1 MVAAILA
8 AQQTAE
14 KVNAVELK
22 SRVAIANTIYQNKD
36 VSEDD
41 ALVQVRSDSEDST
54 ESTDS
59 KKTKKSKRTGSK
71 SRKTVKTGRKATK
84 KLLSRS
90 VKSIV
95 KSTKVNTCY
104 CPCMKSFLKK

>member
-8 AQQTAE
+8 AQQSAE

-22 SRVAIANTIYQNKD
+22 SKVALANTIYNQNKD
-36 VSEDD
+36 VAEDD
-41 ALVQVRSDSEDST
+41 SFVQVRSDSEDST

-59 KKTKKSKRTGSK
+59 KK
-71 SRKTVKTGRKATK
+71 SRSVKTGPKATK
-84 KLLSRS
+84 KLLSKS

>member
-8 AQQTAE
+8 AQQSAE

-22 SRVAIANTIYQNKD
+22 SKVALANTIYNQNK
-36 VSEDD
+36 EAAQDD
-41 ALVQVRSDSEDST
+41 SFVQVRSDSEDST

-59 KKTKKSKRTGSK
+59 KKTKSSKKS
-71 SRKTVKTGRKATK
+71 VKTGPKATK
-84 KLLSRS
+84 KLLSKS

>member
-8 AQQTAE
+8 AQQSAE

-22 SRVAIANTIYQNKD
+22 SKVALANTIYNQNKE
-36 VSEDD
+36 VAQDD
-41 ALVQVRSDSEDST
+41 SFVQVRSDSEDST

-59 KKTKKSKRTGSK
+59 KKTKSSKKS
-71 SRKTVKTGRKATK
+71 VKTGPKATK
-84 KLLSRS
+84 KLLSKS

-104 CPCMKSFLKK
+104 CPCMKSFL

>member
-8 AQQTAE
+8 AQQSAE
-14 KVNAVELK
+14 KVNAIELK
-22 SRVAIANTIYQNKD
+22 SKVALANTIYNQNKD
-36 VSEDD
+36 VAEDD
-41 ALVQVRSDSEDST
+41 SFVQVRSDSEDST

-59 KKTKKSKRTGSK
+59 KKTKSSK
-71 SRKTVKTGRKATK
+71 KTIKTGPKATK
-84 KLLSRS
+84 KLLSKS

>member
-8 AQQTAE
+8 AQQSAE

-22 SRVAIANTIYQNKD
+22 SKAALANTIYNQNKD
-36 VSEDD
+36 VAEDD
-41 ALVQVRSDSEDST
+41 SFVQVRSDSEDST

-59 KKTKKSKRTGSK
+59 KKSK
-71 SRKTVKTGRKATK
+71 SSKKTVKTGPKATK
-84 KLLSRS
+84 KLLSKS

-104 CPCMKSFLKK
+104 CPCLKSFLKK

>member
-8 AQQTAE
+8 AQQSAE

-22 SRVAIANTIYQNKD
+22 SKVALANTIYNQNKE
-36 VSEDD
+36 VAQDD
-41 ALVQVRSDSEDST
+41 SFVQVRSDSEDST

-59 KKTKKSKRTGSK
+59 KKTKSSKKS
-71 SRKTVKTGRKATK
+71 VKTGPKATK
-84 KLLSRS
+84 KLLSKS

>member
-8 AQQTAE
+8 AQQSAE
-14 KVNAVELK
+14 KVNAIELK
-22 SRVAIANTIYQNKD
+22 SKVALANTIYNQNKD
-36 VSEDD
+36 VAEDD
-41 ALVQVRSDSEDST
+41 SFVQVRSDSEDST

-59 KKTKKSKRTGSK
+59 KKSK
-71 SRKTVKTGRKATK
+71 SSKKTVKTGPKATK
-84 KLLSRS
+84 KLLSKS

>member
-8 AQQTAE
+8 AQQSAE

-22 SRVAIANTIYQNKD
+22 SKVALANTIYNQNKD
-36 VSEDD
+36 VAEDD
-41 ALVQVRSDSEDST
+41 SFVQVRSDSEDST

-59 KKTKKSKRTGSK
+59 KKSK
-71 SRKTVKTGRKATK
+71 SSKKTVKTGPKATK
-84 KLLSRS
+84 KLLSKS

>member
-8 AQQTAE
+8 AQQSAE
-14 KVNAVELK
+14 KVNAIELK
-22 SRVAIANTIYQNKD
+22 SKVALANTIYNQNKD
-36 VSEDD
+36 VAENDSF
-41 ALVQVRSDSEDST
+41 VQVRSDSEDST

-59 KKTKKSKRTGSK
+59 KKSK
-71 SRKTVKTGRKATK
+71 SSKKTVKTGPKATK
-84 KLLSRS
+84 KLLSKS

>member
-8 AQQTAE
+8 AQQNAE

-22 SRVAIANTIYQNKD
+22 SRVALANTIYQNKD

-54 ESTDS
+54 ESTNS
-59 KKTKKSKRTGSK
+59 KKSKKTGSK
-71 SRKTVKTGRKATK
+71 SRKTVKTGKKATK
-84 KLLSRS
+84 KLLSKS

>member
-8 AQQTAE
+8 AQQSAE
-14 KVNAVELK
+14 KVNAIELK
-22 SRVAIANTIYQNKD
+22 SKVALANTIYNQNKD
-36 VSEDD
+36 VAEDD
-41 ALVQVRSDSEDST
+41 SFVQVRSDSEDST

-59 KKTKKSKRTGSK
+59 KKSK
-71 SRKTVKTGRKATK
+71 KTVKTGPKATK
-84 KLLSRS
+84 KLLSKS

>member
-8 AQQTAE
+8 AQQSAE
-14 KVNAVELK
+14 KVNAIELK
-22 SRVAIANTIYQNKD
+22 SKVALANTIYNQNKD
-36 VSEDD
+36 VAEDD
-41 ALVQVRSDSEDST
+41 SFVQVRSDSEDST

-59 KKTKKSKRTGSK
+59 KKTKSSK
-71 SRKTVKTGRKATK
+71 KTVKTGPKATK
-84 KLLSRS
+84 KLLSKS

>member
-8 AQQTAE
+8 AQQSAE

-22 SRVAIANTIYQNKD
+22 SKVALANTIYNQNKE
-36 VSEDD
+36 VAQDD
-41 ALVQVRSDSEDST
+41 SFVQVRSDSEDST

-59 KKTKKSKRTGSK
+59 KKTKSSKKS
-71 SRKTVKTGRKATK
+71 VKTGPKATK
-84 KLLSRS
+84 KLLSKS

-95 KSTKVNTCY
+95 KSTKVNTCH

>member
-8 AQQTAE
+8 AQQSAE

-22 SRVAIANTIYQNKD
+22 SKVALANTIYNQNKE
-36 VSEDD
+36 VAQDD
-41 ALVQVRSDSEDST
+41 SFVQVRSDSEDST

-59 KKTKKSKRTGSK
+59 KKTKSSK
-71 SRKTVKTGRKATK
+71 KTVKTGPKATK
-84 KLLSRS
+84 KLLSKS

>member
-8 AQQTAE
+8 AQQSTD
-14 KVNAVELK
+14 KVNAIELK
-22 SRVAIANTIYQNKD
+22 SKVALANKIYNQNKE
-36 VSEDD
+36 VVEEDSF
-41 ALVQVRSDSEDST
+41 VQVRSDSEDST
-54 ESTDS
+54 ATIES
-59 KKTKKSKRTGSK
+59 KKSK
-71 SRKTVKTGRKATK
+71 KTVKTGPKATK
-84 KLLSRS
+84 KLLSKS

>member
-8 AQQTAE
+8 AQQSAE

-22 SRVAIANTIYQNKD
+22 SKVALANTIYNQNKD
-36 VSEDD
+36 VADD
-41 ALVQVRSDSEDST
+41 DSFVQVRSDSEDST

-59 KKTKKSKRTGSK
+59 KKSK
-71 SRKTVKTGRKATK
+71 SSKKTVKTGPKATK
-84 KLLSRS
+84 KLLSKS

>member
-8 AQQTAE
+8 AQQSAE
-14 KVNAVELK
+14 KVNAIELK
-22 SRVAIANTIYQNKD
+22 SKVALANTIYNQNKD
-36 VSEDD
+36 VAEDD
-41 ALVQVRSDSEDST
+41 SFVQVRSDSEDST

-59 KKTKKSKRTGSK
+59 KKSK
-71 SRKTVKTGRKATK
+71 SSKKTVKTGPKATK
-84 KLLSRS
+84 KLLSKS

-104 CPCMKSFLKK
+104 CPCLKSFLKK

>member
-8 AQQTAE
+8 AQQSAE

-22 SRVAIANTIYQNKD
+22 SKVALANTIYNQNKE
-36 VSEDD
+36 VAQDD
-41 ALVQVRSDSEDST
+41 SFVQVRSDSEDST

-59 KKTKKSKRTGSK
+59 KKTKSSKKSI
-71 SRKTVKTGRKATK
+71 KTGPKATK
-84 KLLSRS
+84 KLLSKS

>member
-8 AQQTAE
+8 AQQSAE

-22 SRVAIANTIYQNKD
+22 SKVALANTIYNQNKD
-36 VSEDD
+36 VAEDD
-41 ALVQVRSDSEDST
+41 SFVQVRSDSEDST

-59 KKTKKSKRTGSK
+59 KKTKSSK
-71 SRKTVKTGRKATK
+71 KTVKTGPKATK
-84 KLLSRS
+84 KLLSKS

>member
-8 AQQTAE
+8 AQQSAE

-22 SRVAIANTIYQNKD
+22 SKVALANTIYNQNKD
-36 VSEDD
+36 VADD
-41 ALVQVRSDSEDST
+41 NSFVQVRSDSEDST

-59 KKTKKSKRTGSK
+59 KKSK
-71 SRKTVKTGRKATK
+71 SSKKTVKTGPKATK
-84 KLLSRS
+84 KLLSKS

>member
-8 AQQTAE
+8 AQQSSE

-22 SRVAIANTIYQNKD
+22 SKVALANTIYNQNKD
-36 VSEDD
+36 VAEDESF
-41 ALVQVRSDSEDST
+41 VQVRSDSEDST

-59 KKTKKSKRTGSK
+59 KKSK
-71 SRKTVKTGRKATK
+71 SSKKTVKTGPKATK
-84 KLLSRS
+84 KLLSKS

>member
-8 AQQTAE
+8 AQQNGD
-14 KVNAVELK
+14 KVNAIELK
-22 SRVAIANTIYQNKD
+22 SKVALANTIYNQNKD
-36 VSEDD
+36 VAEDD
-41 ALVQVRSDSEDST
+41 SLVQVRSDSEDST

-59 KKTKKSKRTGSK
+59 KKTKKTGSK
-71 SRKTVKTGRKATK
+71 SKKTVKTGAKATK
-84 KLLSRS
+84 KLLSKS

-104 CPCMKSFLKK
+104 CPCLKSFLKK

>member
-8 AQQTAE
+8 AQQSAE
-14 KVNAVELK
+14 KVNAIELK
-22 SRVAIANTIYQNKD
+22 SKVALANTIYNQNKD
-36 VSEDD
+36 VAEDD
-41 ALVQVRSDSEDST
+41 SFVQVRSDSEDST

-59 KKTKKSKRTGSK
+59 KKTKSSKKS
-71 SRKTVKTGRKATK
+71 VKTGPKATK
-84 KLLSRS
+84 KLLSKS

>member
-8 AQQTAE
+8 AQQSAE

-22 SRVAIANTIYQNKD
+22 SKVALANTIYNQNKD
-36 VSEDD
+36 VAEDD
-41 ALVQVRSDSEDST
+41 SFVQVRSDSEDST

-59 KKTKKSKRTGSK
+59 KKSK
-71 SRKTVKTGRKATK
+71 SSKKTVKTGPKATK
-84 KLLSRS
+84 KLLSKS

-104 CPCMKSFLKK
+104 CPCLKSFLKK